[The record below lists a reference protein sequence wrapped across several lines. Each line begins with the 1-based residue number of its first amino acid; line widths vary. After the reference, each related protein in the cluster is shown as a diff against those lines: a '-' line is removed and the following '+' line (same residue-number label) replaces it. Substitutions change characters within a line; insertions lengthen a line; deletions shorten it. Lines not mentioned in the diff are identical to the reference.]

1 MVVVERNNN
10 IDDKLSE
17 TGLTR
22 GSKKDKS
29 TKLLGLG
36 MNKILHT

>member
-1 MVVVERNNN
+1 MVLERNSN

-17 TGLTR
+17 TELMR

-29 TKLLGLG
+29 TRLLGLG
-36 MNKILHT
+36 MNKIVHT